1 MRSLHNSNLIIL
13 ASTFPRWANDT
24 VPGFVL
30 AFVRHIA
37 PSFGKITVVA
47 PHYKGARRKETF
59 SPGIAVRRFR
69 YAYPYEYENVAYG
82 QFKKTRFYPFKMLLY
97 IASEF
102 WATLLVSLRTR
113 PKIIN
118 AHWLIPQGFVAVL
131 VAPLV
136 GAKTVISIHGSDV
149 FTLNGKYMRKVKRFI
164 LQRAGAVV
172 TNSSATQGKC
182 KEFWPSREYPIIPM
196 GIDTEK
202 FDLPREPHQGYRVLF
217 VGRLVPNK
225 GVRHLCEAVSLLH
238 KQYYNMC
245 LEVIGDGP
253 ERSALEQYVADN
265 NLQDVITFAGWV
277 QPEILPMHYAATD
290 VFVGPSIEDEH
301 GAREA
306 LGLVFAEA
314 SAAGLPVVAT
324 DVGGIK
330 DIVQDKVT
338 GIIVHQKD
346 IQAIA
351 DAIIYLYDHPQEAR
365 AMGERGQ
372 KTVREKFSWGSVA
385 ERYIDVFDK
394 LIA

>member
-1 MRSLHNSNLIIL
+1 
-13 ASTFPRWANDT
+13 
-24 VPGFVL
+24 
-30 AFVRHIA
+30 
-37 PSFGKITVVA
+37 
-47 PHYKGARRKETF
+47 
-59 SPGIAVRRFR
+59 
-69 YAYPYEYENVAYG
+69 
-82 QFKKTRFYPFKMLLY
+82 
-97 IASEF
+97 
-102 WATLLVSLRTR
+102 
-113 PKIIN
+113 
-118 AHWLIPQGFVAVL
+118 
-131 VAPLV
+131 
-136 GAKTVISIHGSDV
+136 
-149 FTLNGKYMRKVKRFI
+149 
-164 LQRAGAVV
+164 
-172 TNSSATQGKC
+172 
-182 KEFWPSREYPIIPM
+182 M